1 MAARKVGKGALER
14 KGCLQRTGRMS
25 ESLICSWLDV
35 VSYLDLGLHSLMVV
49 DTEVWVD
56 RIVSPAWSFSLPTVS
71 NAVLFC
77 GVSL

>member
-1 MAARKVGKGALER
+1 MAARKSRQGRFGKERMPSENRPNVG
-14 KGCLQRTGRMS
+14 
-25 ESLICSWLDV
+25 LDV

-56 RIVSPAWSFSLPTVS
+56 RIVSPEWSCSLPIVS